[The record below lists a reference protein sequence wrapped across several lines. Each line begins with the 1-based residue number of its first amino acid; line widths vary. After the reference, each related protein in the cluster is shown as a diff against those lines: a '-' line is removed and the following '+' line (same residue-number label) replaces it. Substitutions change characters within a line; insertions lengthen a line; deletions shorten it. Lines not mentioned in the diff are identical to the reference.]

1 MKCTSNTHGDRKEDG
16 TRVYKKSVG
25 GNNDDSNNDDDDKD
39 VQSVRFTFQDR
50 KFTTLKFARE
60 NRDDEVKSLSL
71 SLSNSFSLSL
81 SFSFSL
87 ASS

>member
-39 VQSVRFTFQDR
+39 VRSVRFTFQDR
-50 KFTTLKFARE
+50 KFT
-60 NRDDEVKSLSL
+60 SL
-71 SLSNSFSLSL
+71 
-81 SFSFSL
+81 
-87 ASS
+87 